1 MAEIYGDRLAVI
13 TRELTKLHETIERD
27 RLGLLAEKY
36 AQSDPPKGELVLLV
50 EGADKSVH
58 SYDEDAV
65 RALLG
70 NILQNSSVKD
80 AAREAEALTGWPRR
94 SLYQMALSIARNE

>member
-1 MAEIYGDRLAVI
+1 MY
-13 TRELTKLHETIERD
+13 
-27 RLGLLAEKY
+27 
-36 AQSDPPKGELVLLV
+36 
-50 EGADKSVH
+50 